1 MKKKDLLL
9 SSKKYYVTVSENN
22 CRCHQ
27 MEQSEMRP
35 HWHDLEYTM
44 KLQPQIPYEHKIYY
58 TYLLILC
65 IHTWNSFYYQ
75 NIRWGQR
82 GEGGVG
88 IPRYENTNLYF
99 HVMKM
104 QNWNFW
110 VTSRGN
116 FFFRIRINLLTGH
129 PFSTAQRD
137 FAEMGIASSDM
148 LRDFLIEIFFLLQ
161 LTNLEKKNLL

>member
-1 MKKKDLLL
+1 MKKRFALAL
-9 SSKKYYVTVSENN
+9 KKHYVTVSENN

-75 NIRWGQR
+75 NIR
-82 GEGGVG
+82 
-88 IPRYENTNLYF
+88 
-99 HVMKM
+99 
-104 QNWNFW
+104 
-110 VTSRGN
+110 
-116 FFFRIRINLLTGH
+116 
-129 PFSTAQRD
+129 
-137 FAEMGIASSDM
+137 
-148 LRDFLIEIFFLLQ
+148 
-161 LTNLEKKNLL
+161 

>member
-82 GEGGVG
+82 GEGGLVFPDVR
-88 IPRYENTNLYF
+88 IPICISCDENAKLEF
-99 HVMKM
+99 LGDF
-104 QNWNFW
+104 Q
-110 VTSRGN
+110 RE
-116 FFFRIRINLLTGH
+116 FFFSHKNQFTYGSSLLNCSKRFRRNGNC
-129 PFSTAQRD
+129 Q
-137 FAEMGIASSDM
+137 
-148 LRDFLIEIFFLLQ
+148 
-161 LTNLEKKNLL
+161 

>member
-65 IHTWNSFYYQ
+65 NHTWNSFCYQ
-75 NIRWGQR
+75 MRAEGR
-82 GEGGVG
+82 GGG
-88 IPRYENTNLYF
+88 IPDVRIALCIFFF
-99 HVMKM
+99 HVMKR
-104 QNWNFW
+104 QN
-110 VTSRGN
+110 
-116 FFFRIRINLLTGH
+116 
-129 PFSTAQRD
+129 
-137 FAEMGIASSDM
+137 
-148 LRDFLIEIFFLLQ
+148 
-161 LTNLEKKNLL
+161 